1 MVLYRLISAIGGEAT
16 LAICYCCS
24 ATTFDMFDSPGI
36 LAMAMFKSGDLVV
49 LKSGGPV
56 MTVDAVNTDI
66 FDDNKITGVVC
77 VWFVGQKLERFRFE
91 QGAIEPAARHDSS
104 SGIPQGEPCLE
115 TTEDYKLVLDN
126 MVGAMNTLSDNT
138 PLDHAEPI
146 KSAPRR
152 QKSVVRAGISKNT
165 H

>member
-1 MVLYRLISAIGGEAT
+1 MTV
-16 LAICYCCS
+16 
-24 ATTFDMFDSPGI
+24 
-36 LAMAMFKSGDLVV
+36 FKSGDLVV
-49 LKSGGPV
+49 LKSGGPT

-91 QGAIEPAARHDSS
+91 QGAIQPVTAREIM
-104 SGIPQGEPCLE
+104 GEMPQA

-126 MVGAMNTLSDNT
+126 MVGALNT
-138 PLDHAEPI
+138 PSDDARLDDAT
-146 KSAPRR
+146 KSSPRR
-152 QKSVVRAGISKNT
+152 QRSPVRAGASKNT